1 MSSSRK
7 RRETINWVQGV
18 SAVISIQT
26 PVFPLS
32 ISGSSA
38 TTHPLHLIYNNTS
51 VIGIPLRQRQYNPGE
66 ITQRVQSEEETTP
79 PLKKKESG
87 YSKWV
92 EFLQL
97 NKAVLPNTCVHSR
110 REDSWRVRFLS
121 THAVW
126 DAAPSMLFPSESLA
140 CFYHRVCVRVLAWT
154 RVCSR
159 TSVIKLFHTR
169 GDLPRLWSMSP
180 QGGKY
185 GLSAAI
191 YLVSSVLTGNLMV
204 G

>member
-79 PLKKKESG
+79 PLKKKRVVIQSG
-87 YSKWV
+87 WNFCNLTKQ
-92 EFLQL
+92 FC
-97 NKAVLPNTCVHSR
+97 P
-110 REDSWRVRFLS
+110 
-121 THAVW
+121 
-126 DAAPSMLFPSESLA
+126 
-140 CFYHRVCVRVLAWT
+140 T
-154 RVCSR
+154 RVCTVGER
-159 TSVIKLFHTR
+159 IR
-169 GDLPRLWSMSP
+169 GACVSSARMQFEMRLLPCSSLPRAW
-180 QGGKY
+180 
-185 GLSAAI
+185 
-191 YLVSSVLTGNLMV
+191 LVFTTGCVCACWRERACAVVHL
-204 G
+204 